1 MKINKNKFLVLTLS
15 SAALFSLVGSIT
27 GTFAWYQYS
36 TRATAGIIGSS
47 QAVTKNLQISTDG
60 TNWVSDLKSTDI
72 YNAAKTKTGNEHV
85 GEEIQPLT
93 SGDIE
98 KDGKLTALYD
108 APTYQNFGDYSKW
121 KNELGTGYTKYLT
134 FDLYFRFTQNINS
147 EESYTAKD
155 VKLIDLTIL
164 GYDEDGETENG
175 DLAKALRVHFSNVDP
190 KATEENPG
198 DSVFALASKEGGK
211 TATVGTLDLN
221 GDGKADTSDRYEWET
236 TGTAGS
242 YGKGEQVCYTKD
254 ELLGSVQDGGTIKDG
269 VVLTTTKA
277 GTKANKDTG
286 ASNKVTVTI
295 WLEGWQKVGEEGSTS
310 ATWSEDTFKNSIF
323 KVGMQFACDAD

>member
-15 SAALFSLVGSIT
+15 STALFSLVGSIT

-47 QAVTKNLQISTDG
+47 KAVTKNLQISTDG

-72 YNAAKTKTGNEHV
+72 YKAAKTKTGNDHI

-93 SGDIE
+93 SGNIA

-108 APTYQNFGDYSKW
+108 APTYQNFGDYTKW
-121 KNELGTGYTKYLT
+121 KNELDTGYTKYLT

-147 EESYTAKD
+147 VETYTAKD
-155 VKLIDLTIL
+155 VKLTDLTIL
-164 GYDEDGETENG
+164 GYDGETENE
-175 DLAKALRVHFSNVDP
+175 DLAKAIRVHFSNVDP
-190 KATEENPG
+190 DATDESDN
-198 DSVFALASKEGGK
+198 SIYALASKEGGK
-211 TATVGTLDLN
+211 TATEGTLDLN

-236 TGTAGS
+236 TGTEKN

-269 VVLTTTKA
+269 VVLTTTKE

-295 WLEGWQKVGEEGSTS
+295 WLEGWQKVGEEDSAS
-310 ATWSEDTFKNSIF
+310 ATWSEDTFKNSTF
-323 KVGMQFACDAD
+323 NVGMQFACDAD